1 MIKDK
6 ELDPKILLEKEEL
19 LKLHLQGLKEIENLE
34 VRDLVSIW
42 GFMKILMT
50 DKKDKDDI
58 VYITNENSVIYK
70 YRDAIQAN
78 TIVKIRSTKEF
89 MEDNS

>member
-34 VRDLVSIW
+34 ARDLVSIW

-58 VYITNENSVIYK
+58 VYITNENGVIYK